1 LPWGRRLPGVLVP
14 TAKHKAH
21 AKRGFTAALFT
32 AMLYTLYGD
41 SSELVTLRA
50 RSDGLFHFYIGTV
63 AVLFTSP
70 NTVTGATFQAFGSV
84 FSS

>member
-1 LPWGRRLPGVLVP
+1 
-14 TAKHKAH
+14 
-21 AKRGFTAALFT
+21 
-32 AMLYTLYGD
+32 MLYTLYGD
-41 SSELVTLRA
+41 ASELVTLRA